1 MKFIALTIL
10 SVLVVVFVNPFTPFW
25 IVMICIGMISA
36 LLGAKGFSSFLAGG
50 LGMGLAWL
58 GQTVFISYQTG
69 SPLPDQM
76 AEIMGLGSGVFLSMI
91 TGILGFLLGG
101 FSAYSGSLFRRL
113 FKKRPDNLYR
123 G

>member
-10 SVLVVVFVNPFTPFW
+10 SVLVVVFVSPFTPFW
-25 IVMICIGMISA
+25 IVMIGIGIISA
-36 LLGAKGFSSFLAGG
+36 LVGAKGFSSFLAGG

-91 TGILGFLLGG
+91 TGILGFLLGA

>member
-25 IVMICIGMISA
+25 IVMIGIGMISA

-113 FKKRPDNLYR
+113 FNKRPDNLYR

>member
-10 SVLVVVFVNPFTPFW
+10 SVLVVVFVNPITPFW